1 MHHSSTLDVGRDVHK
16 DSIAVADVAN
26 EHDAEV
32 IYLSTMGTRPCD
44 IDHLVRTRPAHATH
58 WLRLCPCT
66 KAIKP
71 QADLTQLRPTLDIGS
86 HINARHEPLP
96 ELGAT
101 QERTLEAVGSMP
113 LFGLV
118 TPPA

>member
-44 IDHLVRTRPAHATH
+44 IDYLVRTRPAHATH
-58 WLRLCPCT
+58 LVFVDAAGPCGYWRYRS
-66 KAIKP
+66 
-71 QADLTQLRPTLDIGS
+71 LTPKGDDCWVV
-86 HINARHEPLP
+86 A
-96 ELGAT
+96 
-101 QERTLEAVGSMP
+101 
-113 LFGLV
+113 
-118 TPPA
+118 PP